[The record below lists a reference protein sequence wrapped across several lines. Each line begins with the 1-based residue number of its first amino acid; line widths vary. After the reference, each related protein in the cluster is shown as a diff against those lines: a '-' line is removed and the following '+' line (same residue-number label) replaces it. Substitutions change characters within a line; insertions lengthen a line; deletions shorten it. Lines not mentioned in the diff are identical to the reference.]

1 MSDSLTPAFPQESE
15 PQRIGAL
22 AVQAFNA
29 NHPTSWRPTSIDGD
43 YDYGYDFQVQ
53 TIIKGLVRDVFR
65 VQVKGTTSPQLNAAG
80 TLYSIS
86 LDLSTVNYYARATEP
101 ILLVLCDLS
110 SADLPKNCD
119 IYYCWI
125 HDELRRI
132 REREVAEGQ
141 ATTTFHIPKANKLN
155 ESTDLSGDIEQFNRL
170 AHIGEDLNLIAE
182 KQKPE
187 LSVVERVALTTKIV
201 PSLENRSSAL
211 FDSLTDES
219 PTSWVEA
226 PEGSLQWNLQEAKA
240 ALRTGNGERC
250 RTLLEHA
257 SSLLEDA
264 KASEHADY
272 WHALGRLLSF
282 ELNDED
288 ANAAFDRACKL
299 SDDAD
304 VHLIPWAE
312 TALRLK
318 LSDTGGPADLS
329 EAKARL
335 KSDSPAVV
343 GMRARLA
350 AGEGKYDEALAI
362 AETIVGVEKYVA
374 QSIAFSMQAQWS
386 ETIDACD
393 KGIAASS
400 SLKET
405 TKQLFVI
412 LRARARYALA
422 VGLSAAPTPTEG
434 TILPTSGPVG
444 ANAQLLRSAWKD
456 ISEAVMMLRS
466 SGWPANVELIADIWS
481 HTAIMLGLQEQAL
494 PLLEAAGDARPT
506 LKTLQE
512 GVELVAAHA
521 ENFLLALKANAR
533 LPESDR
539 STLRRISLL
548 HLAHRDKDC
557 VQQMLSHGEGITSDV
572 HMLGNTISL
581 AIFSAEKI
589 VRNDLADKWT
599 RIMES
604 NSELAPY
611 LAMHRYVKSIS
622 TQMLAKDAALREL
635 ENQYNK
641 LGSPAIIAKHL
652 YHELNPANS
661 EQATKLIEL
670 AEEIEKGQLLSLD
683 ECLLLAQA
691 LTTLHRWNDLL
702 ELSNQAVARFDSND
716 RLMAVGALALDKLG
730 RTAEAHSR
738 LQALI
743 RKDKPDPFALNT
755 YINIATISGF
765 TKEAIDS
772 LESVLANE
780 TTKRGKLQ
788 CLQHLFSLIH
798 VSDPLNPRLIEIA
811 WRIGEIADQ
820 ENEAEEGLFLLC
832 MFSAT
837 LPVDATLSEERK
849 AEVQGRISAFTARFP
864 NSRMLRSIQIPENPS
879 ADEILRILTDA
890 IGIDE
895 DKIRWR
901 AKIQNQL
908 EHGLIPVPYAWRPR
922 HVLDGIPDLPT
933 LWEAAKTSRWEH
945 QQFHLSMAIHTAGA
959 EWKPTSVADMRDRV
973 PLLDFTSLLVVHDL
987 GLFDKLFDFFP
998 KIAVGKAT
1006 LIKLQHLLAPM
1017 SGSPYRAKCESLL
1030 AALKAKF
1037 EQIEQP
1043 SAEPPEE
1050 DGFAK
1055 ARWASQEVIEI
1066 AKADS
1071 RFMIYSDDALFR
1083 IYASEG
1089 ATESLAISTLDFLY
1103 AADQAGILDA
1113 QPVAQHIAQL
1123 CDWRVGVVV
1132 QARYQLAVLPDA
1144 LGRVRNIS
1152 DGIGILLSD
1161 APCNGLFSAIWNPGK
1176 PYPEL
1181 QGHIGALLRDLTQE
1195 SANKI
1200 SSVAAL
1206 VGLWFS
1212 KVKLHPKS
1220 PTPLDRLIALAISQA
1235 AFIDRPMDESTS
1247 QRLWSVFRSL
1257 IEFAHGVRMDDR
1269 LYEESI
1275 LSLAKVA
1282 VEIDQS
1288 HGLKGDR
1295 SIVERLRM
1303 GLTDGTSDY
1312 EIFSRGV
1319 SNAMVSLAQQRQV
1332 QTK

>member
-1 MSDSLTPAFPQESE
+1 MSDPLTSSLPQESDA
-15 PQRIGAL
+15 QRIGAL

-29 NHPTSWRPTSIDGD
+29 NRPTSWRPTSLDGD
-43 YDYGYDFQVQ
+43 NDYGYDFQVQ
-53 TIIKGLVRDVFR
+53 TIVAGLVRDVFR
-65 VQVKGTTSPQLNAAG
+65 VQLKGTTSPQLNAAG

-86 LDLSTVNYYARATEP
+86 LDLSTVNYYARATEL

-119 IYYCWI
+119 IYYRWI
-125 HDELRRI
+125 HDELRSI
-132 REREVAEGQ
+132 RERGVAEGQ
-141 ATTTFHIPKANKLN
+141 ATTTFHVPKANKLN
-155 ESTDLSGDIEQFNRL
+155 ESTDLSVDIEQFNRL
-170 AHIGEDLNLIAE
+170 ARVGEDIYLAAGKLN
-182 KQKPE
+182 PE
-187 LSVVERVALTTKIV
+187 LSAGERVAKAAKIAS
-201 PSLENRSSAL
+201 SLETRSSAL
-211 FDSLTDES
+211 FDSLAEES

-226 PEGSLQWNLQEAKA
+226 PKGTLQWDLQEAIA
-240 ALRTGNGERC
+240 ALRSGNGERC
-250 RTLLEHA
+250 RSLLEHA
-257 SSLLEDA
+257 SSLLENA
-264 KASEHADY
+264 KTSEQADY
-272 WHALGRLLSF
+272 WHALGRLRSF
-282 ELNDED
+282 ELNDEE

-299 SDDAD
+299 SNDAD
-304 VHLIPWAE
+304 IHLIPWAE

-318 LSDTGGPADLS
+318 LHDTGGPADFS

-343 GMRARLA
+343 GMRARLT

-362 AETIVGVEKYVA
+362 ADSIGGVDKYVV
-374 QSIAFSMQAQWS
+374 QSIVFSMQARWS

-393 KGIAASS
+393 EGIAASES
-400 SLKET
+400 

-422 VGLSAAPTPTEG
+422 VGLSAAPSPTEG
-434 TILPTSGPVG
+434 IALPTTGPVG

-481 HTAIMLGLQEQAL
+481 HTTIMLGLQKQAL
-494 PLLEAAGDARPT
+494 PLLEEAGEARPT
-506 LKTLQE
+506 LKILQE

-521 ENFLLALKANAR
+521 ETFPLALKANAR

-548 HLAHRDKDC
+548 HLARRDKDC
-557 VQQMLSHGEGITSDV
+557 VELMLSHGEGITSDV

-581 AIFSAEKI
+581 AIISAEKI

-604 NSELAPY
+604 DSKLAPY
-611 LAMHRYVKSIS
+611 LAMHRYVKYIS
-622 TQMLAKDAALREL
+622 TKMLAKDAALREL
-635 ENQYNK
+635 ENQYDT
-641 LGSPAIIAKHL
+641 LGRPAIIAKLL
-652 YHELNPANS
+652 YYEFNPADS
-661 EQATKLIEL
+661 AQAVKLIEL
-670 AEEIEKGQLLSLD
+670 AEELEKGQLLSLD

-691 LTTLHRWNDLL
+691 LTTLHQWETLL
-702 ELSNQAVARFDSND
+702 ELSDQAVARFDTSD
-716 RLMAVGALALDKLG
+716 RLLAVGALALDKLG

-738 LQALI
+738 LQTLI
-743 RKDKPDPFALNT
+743 RKDNPDPFALNT
-755 YINIATISGF
+755 YINIAAISGF
-765 TKEAIDS
+765 TREAIDS

-780 TTKRGKLQ
+780 TNKRRKLQ

-798 VSDPLNPRLIEIA
+798 VSDPLSPRLIEIA

-820 ENEAEEGLFLLC
+820 ENEAEEGLFLTC

-837 LPVDATLSEERK
+837 LPVDATLSDERK
-849 AEVQGRISAFTARFP
+849 GEFQRRISAFTMRFP
-864 NSRMLRSIQIPENPS
+864 NSRILRSIQIPENPS

-895 DKIRWR
+895 DNIRR
-901 AKIQNQL
+901 REKIQNQL
-908 EHGLIPVPYAWRPR
+908 EQGLIPVPYAWRPR

-945 QQFHLSMAIHTAGA
+945 KQFHLTMAVQTADA
-959 EWKPTSVADMRDRV
+959 EWKPASVADMKARV

-987 GLFDKLFDFFP
+987 GLFDKFFEFFP

-1006 LIKLQHLLAPM
+1006 LIELQHLLSPM
-1017 SGSPYRAKCESLL
+1017 SGSPYRTKCESLL
-1030 AALKAKF
+1030 TALKSKF

-1083 IYASEG
+1083 IYASDG
-1089 ATESLAISTLDFLY
+1089 ATGSLSICTLDFLHG
-1103 AADQAGILDA
+1103 ADETGIMDA
-1113 QPVAQHIAQL
+1113 QTVAQHIAQL
-1123 CDWRVGVVV
+1123 CDWRIGLVI
-1132 QARYQLAVLPDA
+1132 QARYQIAVLPDA
-1144 LGRVRNIS
+1144 LGHARNIS
-1152 DGIGILLSD
+1152 DGIDILLSD
-1161 APCNGLFSAIWNPGK
+1161 EPCNTLFSGIWHIGK
-1176 PYPEL
+1176 PFPEL
-1181 QGHIGALLRDLTQE
+1181 QGHIGALLRDLTE
-1195 SANKI
+1195 NPDNST
-1200 SSVAAL
+1200 SSIAAL

-1220 PTPLDRLIALAISQA
+1220 PTPADRLIALAISQT
-1235 AFIDRPMDESTS
+1235 AFMDRPMDESTS

-1257 IEFAHGVRMDDR
+1257 IEFAHGTRMDDR

-1288 HGLKGDR
+1288 HGLKGNR
-1295 SIVERLRM
+1295 SIVERLCM

-1312 EIFSRGV
+1312 EKFSQGV
-1319 SNAMVSLAQQRQV
+1319 RNTVLRPFR
-1332 QTK
+1332 KLW

>member
-1 MSDSLTPAFPQESE
+1 MSDPLTSSLPQESDA
-15 PQRIGAL
+15 QRIGAL

-29 NHPTSWRPTSIDGD
+29 NHPTSWRPTSLDGD
-43 YDYGYDFQVQ
+43 NDYGYDFQVQ
-53 TIIKGLVRDVFR
+53 TIVAGLVRDVFR
-65 VQVKGTTSPQLNAAG
+65 VQLKGTASPQLNAAG

-86 LDLSTVNYYARATEP
+86 LYLSTVNYYARATEP

-119 IYYCWI
+119 IHYLWI
-125 HDELRRI
+125 HDELRSI
-132 REREVAEGQ
+132 RERGVAESQ
-141 ATTTFHIPKANKLN
+141 ATTTFHVPKANKLN

-170 AHIGEDLNLIAE
+170 ARIGEDIYLVAGKLN
-182 KQKPE
+182 PE
-187 LSVVERVALTTKIV
+187 LSAGERVTQAAKIA
-201 PSLENRSSAL
+201 SNLETRSPAL
-211 FDSLTDES
+211 FNSLTEES

-226 PEGSLQWNLQEAKA
+226 PKDTLQWDLQEAIV
-240 ALRTGNGERC
+240 ALRSGNGERC
-250 RTLLEHA
+250 RSLLECA
-257 SSLLEDA
+257 SSLLENA
-264 KASEHADY
+264 KTSEQMDY
-272 WHALGRLLSF
+272 WHALGRLRSF
-282 ELNDED
+282 ELNDEE
-288 ANAAFDRACKL
+288 ANAAFDRACTL
-299 SDDAD
+299 SNDAD
-304 VHLIPWAE
+304 IHLIPWAE

-318 LSDTGGPADLS
+318 LHDTGGPADFS

-343 GMRARLA
+343 GMRARLT

-362 AETIVGVEKYVA
+362 ADSIGGVDKYVV
-374 QSIAFSMQAQWS
+374 QSIAFSMQARWN

-393 KGIAASS
+393 KGIAASR
-400 SLKET
+400 SLRES

-422 VGLSAAPTPTEG
+422 VGLSAAPSPTEG
-434 TILPTSGPVG
+434 IALPTTGPVG
-444 ANAQLLRSAWKD
+444 ANVQLLRSVWED

-481 HTAIMLGLQEQAL
+481 HTTIMLGLQEQAL
-494 PLLEAAGDARPT
+494 PLLEEAGEARPT

-521 ENFLLALKANAR
+521 ETFLLALKANAR
-533 LPESDR
+533 LPENDR

-557 VQQMLSHGEGITSDV
+557 VELMLSHGEGITSDV

-581 AIFSAEKI
+581 AIISAEKI
-589 VRNDLADKWT
+589 VRNDLANKWT

-604 NSELAPY
+604 DSKLAPY

-622 TQMLAKDAALREL
+622 TKMLAKDPALREL
-635 ENQYNK
+635 ENQYDT
-641 LGSPAIIAKHL
+641 LGRPAIIAKYL
-652 YHELNPANS
+652 YYELNPADS
-661 EQATKLIEL
+661 AQAAKLIEL
-670 AEEIEKGQLLSLD
+670 AEELKKRQLLSLD

-691 LTTLHRWNDLL
+691 LTTLHQWEMLL
-702 ELSNQAVARFDSND
+702 ELSDQAVARFHTSD
-716 RLMAVGALALDKLG
+716 RLLAVGALALDKLG

-738 LQALI
+738 LQTLI
-743 RKDKPDPFALNT
+743 RKDNPDPFALNT
-755 YINIATISGF
+755 YINIAAISGF
-765 TKEAIDS
+765 TREAIDS

-780 TTKRGKLQ
+780 TDKRRKLQ
-788 CLQHLFSLIH
+788 CLQYLFSLIH
-798 VSDPLNPRLIEIA
+798 VSDPLSPRLIEIA

-820 ENEAEEGLFLLC
+820 ENEAEEGIFLTY

-837 LPVDATLSEERK
+837 LPVDATLSDERK
-849 AEVQGRISAFTARFP
+849 GEFQRRISAFTMRFP
-864 NSRMLRSIQIPENPS
+864 NSRILRSIQIPENPS
-879 ADEILRILTDA
+879 ADEILRILSDA

-895 DKIRWR
+895 DNIRWR

-922 HVLDGIPDLPT
+922 HILDGIPDLPT
-933 LWEAAKTSRWEH
+933 LWKAAKTSRWEH
-945 QQFHLSMAIHTAGA
+945 KQFHLTMAVQTADA
-959 EWKPTSVADMRDRV
+959 EWKPASVADMKTRI

-987 GLFDKLFDFFP
+987 GLFDKLFEFFP

-1006 LIKLQHLLAPM
+1006 LIELQHLLSPM
-1017 SGSPYRAKCESLL
+1017 SGSPYRMECESLL
-1030 AALKAKF
+1030 AALKSKF

-1083 IYASEG
+1083 IYASDG
-1089 ATESLAISTLDFLY
+1089 ATGSLSICTLDFLHG
-1103 AADQAGILDA
+1103 ADEMGIMDA
-1113 QPVAQHIAQL
+1113 QTVAQHIAQL
-1123 CDWRVGVVV
+1123 CDWRVGLVI
-1132 QARYQLAVLPDA
+1132 QARYQIAVLPDA
-1144 LGRVRNIS
+1144 LGHARNIS
-1152 DGIGILLSD
+1152 DGIDILLSNE
-1161 APCNGLFSAIWNPGK
+1161 PCNTLFSGIWHIGK
-1176 PYPEL
+1176 PFPEL
-1181 QGHIGALLRDLTQE
+1181 QGHIGALLRDLTE
-1195 SANKI
+1195 NHVNST
-1200 SSVAAL
+1200 SSIAAL

-1220 PTPLDRLIALAISQA
+1220 PTPSDQLIALAISQA
-1235 AFIDRPMDESTS
+1235 AFMDRPMDKLTS
-1247 QRLWSVFRSL
+1247 QRLCSVFRFL
-1257 IEFAHGVRMDDR
+1257 IEFAHGARMDDR

-1275 LSLAKVA
+1275 LSLAKLA

-1288 HGLKGDR
+1288 RGLKGDR
-1295 SIVERLRM
+1295 LIVERLRM

-1312 EIFSRGV
+1312 EKFSQGV
-1319 SNAMVSLAQQRQV
+1319 SNTMVLLAQQRQGRR
-1332 QTK
+1332 